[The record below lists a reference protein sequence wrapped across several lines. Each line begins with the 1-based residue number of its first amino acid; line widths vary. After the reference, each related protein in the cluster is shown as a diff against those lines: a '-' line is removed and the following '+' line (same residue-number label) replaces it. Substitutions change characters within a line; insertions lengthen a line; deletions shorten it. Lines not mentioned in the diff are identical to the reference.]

1 MQGHRVLKSSVPG
14 CALSLLMLAGCA
26 SAHVAPL
33 QAVGGGAGGQAARPA
48 PPPVILVAD
57 FELDAAEVH
66 SEPGLIPHPVL
77 GRGLVG
83 GRLRAQSACAANDA
97 AGCAQ
102 EVRELIATALVE
114 DLHKA
119 GLNAQRLAP
128 GETLPAGGWLVRGV
142 FTDVDTGNRL
152 RRAVVGFGSGATQM
166 QLVLAIDDLSSGTP
180 RPLYQ
185 TDAGASS
192 GKAPGG
198 IVLMNPAMMA
208 ARFVMSRK
216 DVDKNARKLAQQ
228 VSDAVAARAKGAA
241 PG

>member
-1 MQGHRVLKSSVPG
+1 MPGHRVLRSSALS
-14 CALSLLMLAGCA
+14 CALTLLMLAGCA

-33 QAVGGGAGGQAARPA
+33 QAVGGGAPGQPAARPV

-57 FELDAAEVH
+57 FELEAADVH

-77 GRGLVG
+77 GRVG
-83 GRLRAQSACAANDA
+83 GRLRGQSACAANDA

-102 EVRELIATALVE
+102 EVRELLATSLVE
-114 DLHKA
+114 DLQKA
-119 GLNAQRLAP
+119 GLNARRLAP

-166 QLVLAIDDLSSGTP
+166 QLVLAIDDLSSGAP

-185 TDAGASS
+185 TDAEASS
-192 GKAPGG
+192 GRAPGG

-216 DVDKNARKLAQQ
+216 DVDKNAKKLAQQ
-228 VSDAVAARAKGAA
+228 VSDTVAARAKGTAA
-241 PG
+241 G